1 MSVTR
6 TFTVTVS
13 NPGSGNK
20 YYIDSVLQDTVTLG
34 ETGTYKF
41 DQADS
46 SNSGH
51 PFRFSTTS
59 DGTHGGGSEYTT
71 GVTTNGTPGEA
82 GAYTQIV
89 VAESAPTL
97 YYYCAN
103 HSGMGGQ
110 ADTVTDNTWG
120 IFAWGNNEWND
131 QGSIDISL
139 TAPSTLTSSV
149 GSLSETTSNVEGWSR
164 QEWGNSG
171 WGVDYS
177 VALTG
182 VGATSGVGSVTATQ
196 VIPAELTGIGAT
208 SSVGSLSDDLTSVI
222 SLTAPSQ
229 LTSELGDFDNAGT
242 LVGWGRNGWAEE
254 PWGDSFNK
262 LVQPSGLS
270 MTSSVGAIAP
280 ADVMGLTGVGATS
293 SVGSIT
299 HQMTYAIDGVGATSS
314 VGAIVPALGDAIS
327 GVGAT
332 SSVGSISPAD
342 VVGLT
347 GLGATSSVGELD
359 VTPTELV
366 DITAPSGLTI
376 SLGTPIIE
384 TAYDLSAPSALTASV
399 GSISLDAMTVG
410 VSGVS
415 ATISVGQISP
425 IHYGNVTGTQSASY
439 SGVTGTQS
447 SSYSSVTGTQ
457 TANYSN
463 VSGS

>member
-131 QGSIDISL
+131 QGSIYISL
-139 TAPSTLTSSV
+139 TAP
-149 GSLSETTSNVEGWSR
+149 
-164 QEWGNSG
+164 
-171 WGVDYS
+171 
-177 VALTG
+177 
-182 VGATSGVGSVTATQ
+182 
-196 VIPAELTGIGAT
+196 
-208 SSVGSLSDDLTSVI
+208 
-222 SLTAPSQ
+222 
-229 LTSELGDFDNAGT
+229 
-242 LVGWGRNGWAEE
+242 
-254 PWGDSFNK
+254 
-262 LVQPSGLS
+262 
-270 MTSSVGAIAP
+270 
-280 ADVMGLTGVGATS
+280 
-293 SVGSIT
+293 
-299 HQMTYAIDGVGATSS
+299 
-314 VGAIVPALGDAIS
+314 
-327 GVGAT
+327 
-332 SSVGSISPAD
+332 
-342 VVGLT
+342 
-347 GLGATSSVGELD
+347 
-359 VTPTELV
+359 
-366 DITAPSGLTI
+366 
-376 SLGTPIIE
+376 
-384 TAYDLSAPSALTASV
+384 
-399 GSISLDAMTVG
+399 
-410 VSGVS
+410 
-415 ATISVGQISP
+415 
-425 IHYGNVTGTQSASY
+425 
-439 SGVTGTQS
+439 
-447 SSYSSVTGTQ
+447 
-457 TANYSN
+457 
-463 VSGS
+463 

>member
-139 TAPSTLTSSV
+139 TAPSNVSSPSLICPFGISQCSSSV
-149 GSLSETTSNVEGWSR
+149 FFINK
-164 QEWGNSG
+164 
-171 WGVDYS
+171 
-177 VALTG
+177 
-182 VGATSGVGSVTATQ
+182 
-196 VIPAELTGIGAT
+196 
-208 SSVGSLSDDLTSVI
+208 
-222 SLTAPSQ
+222 
-229 LTSELGDFDNAGT
+229 T
-242 LVGWGRNGWAEE
+242 LH
-254 PWGDSFNK
+254 S
-262 LVQPSGLS
+262 
-270 MTSSVGAIAP
+270 
-280 ADVMGLTGVGATS
+280 
-293 SVGSIT
+293 
-299 HQMTYAIDGVGATSS
+299 
-314 VGAIVPALGDAIS
+314 
-327 GVGAT
+327 
-332 SSVGSISPAD
+332 
-342 VVGLT
+342 
-347 GLGATSSVGELD
+347 
-359 VTPTELV
+359 
-366 DITAPSGLTI
+366 
-376 SLGTPIIE
+376 
-384 TAYDLSAPSALTASV
+384 
-399 GSISLDAMTVG
+399 
-410 VSGVS
+410 
-415 ATISVGQISP
+415 
-425 IHYGNVTGTQSASY
+425 
-439 SGVTGTQS
+439 
-447 SSYSSVTGTQ
+447 
-457 TANYSN
+457 
-463 VSGS
+463 